1 MWSRPAVLPS
11 DMAAMQP
18 RDNIARASVEGKN
31 VVTREVITLAE
42 CDGWDWCLF
51 QWMEEMRYQ
60 MGDTA
65 AAAKT
70 IVGMQLVTRS
80 IWVEVKDT
88 GEVTRV
94 PRTKE
99 DMSYHYESFGR

>member
-1 MWSRPAVLPS
+1 
-11 DMAAMQP
+11 
-18 RDNIARASVEGKN
+18 
-31 VVTREVITLAE
+31 
-42 CDGWDWCLF
+42 
-51 QWMEEMRYQ
+51 MRYQ